1 MKARITKNLI
11 GYIQLAIY
19 ILLPAIMFAPPL
31 PPNPGGS
38 TPSTPIDAGL
48 GFLLV
53 AGASYGI
60 KRVMDARKD
69 KA

>member
-1 MKARITKNLI
+1 MKATITKNLI

-19 ILLPAIMFAPPL
+19 IFLPAIMFAPPL
-31 PPNPGGS
+31 PPNPGGT

-48 GFLLV
+48 GFLIV

-60 KRVMDARKD
+60 KRVMDARKE